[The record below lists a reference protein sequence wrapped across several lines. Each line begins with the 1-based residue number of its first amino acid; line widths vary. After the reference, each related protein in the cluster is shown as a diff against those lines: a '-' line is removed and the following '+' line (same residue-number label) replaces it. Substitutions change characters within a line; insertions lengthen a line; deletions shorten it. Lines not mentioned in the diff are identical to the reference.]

1 MFQTDPSFLRNIP
14 LSEYRKRRAYWLEVR
29 KITQRAEEGPG
40 GVTIEKTGVEIE
52 KDAIIIE

>member
-40 GVTIEKTGVEIE
+40 GVTIEKTGVDIE